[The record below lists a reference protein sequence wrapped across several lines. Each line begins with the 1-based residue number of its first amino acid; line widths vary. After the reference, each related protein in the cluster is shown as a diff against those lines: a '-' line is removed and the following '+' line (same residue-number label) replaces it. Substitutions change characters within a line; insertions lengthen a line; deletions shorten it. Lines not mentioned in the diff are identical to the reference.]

1 MIHQQEVSYISV
13 PPELNNSIKGLLNIK
28 NKDDECLKW
37 CRIRFLNP
45 TNSHPEKINKQDKK
59 IAETLDYRGINFS
72 MKERKI
78 Y

>member
-13 PPELNNSIKGLLNIK
+13 PPELNNSIKGLINIK
-28 NKDDECLKW
+28 TKDDECLKW
-37 CRIRFLNP
+37 CHIRFLNP
-45 TNSHPEKINKQDKK
+45 TKSHPEKIYKQDKK
-59 IAETLDYRGINFS
+59 IAETLDYRAINFS